1 MNEQHEH
8 DALQEHDALHDKGA
22 NCAHKAARGRAF
34 PRVNCTIFRFA
45 RSVFNTHA
53 KQRALRI
60 FDKGITAAQALLYA
74 GGGLVLCGQPALL
87 AAYIII
93 PAIVFCVGT
102 ALRAVINAPR
112 PAETLD
118 VTPLLSNDAAIDT
131 ASDATSGTT
140 STTSATSATSDTD
153 TTDAANATTDT
164 TRARIKRGKSF
175 PGKHA
180 FSAWSIAGISV
191 CIALF
196 TNAQHAPVML
206 VFALV
211 ESVIALVI
219 CVVRVLGVV
228 HMIQDVI
235 AGFAL
240 ALGLEAVLCALWL
253 TLF

>member
-34 PRVNCTIFRFA
+34 PHVNCTIFRFA

-93 PAIVFCVGT
+93 PAISFCVGT

-118 VTPLLSNDAAIDT
+118 VTPLLS
-131 ASDATSGTT
+131 GG
-140 STTSATSATSDTD
+140 
-153 TTDAANATTDT
+153 ATTNFT
-164 TRARIKRGKSF
+164 HARIKRGKSF

>member
-1 MNEQHEH
+1 MMHVGAGIQRFHREHKQAARGNFRKLIMNEQHEH
-8 DALQEHDALHDKGA
+8 DALHEKGA
-22 NCAHKAARGRAF
+22 NCAHEAARGRAF
-34 PRVNCTIFRFA
+34 PHVNCTIFRFA

-53 KQRALRI
+53 KQRALRM
-60 FDKGITAAQALLYA
+60 FDKGLTAAQALLYV
-74 GGGLVLCGQPALL
+74 GGGLVLCGEPALL

-93 PAIVFCVGT
+93 PAISFCVGT
-102 ALRAVINAPR
+102 AVRAFINAPR

-118 VTPLLSNDAAIDT
+118 VTPLLSNDAATDT
-131 ASDATSGTT
+131 
-140 STTSATSATSDTD
+140 

-164 TRARIKRGKSF
+164 THARIKRGKSF

-196 TNAQHAPVML
+196 TNAQHAHIML

-219 CVVRVLGVV
+219 CAVRVLGIV

>member
-8 DALQEHDALHDKGA
+8 DVLHEKGA
-22 NCAHKAARGRAF
+22 NCAHEVARGRAF
-34 PRVNCTIFRFA
+34 PHINYTIFQFA
-45 RSVFNTHA
+45 SSVFNTRS
-53 KQRALRI
+53 KQRALHV

-74 GGGLVLCGQPALL
+74 GGGLVLCEQPALL

-93 PAIVFCVGT
+93 PAISFCVGT
-102 ALRAVINAPR
+102 AVRAVINAPR
-112 PAETLD
+112 PAEALD
-118 VTPLLSNDAAIDT
+118 VTPLLSNDAAT
-131 ASDATSGTT
+131 KF
-140 STTSATSATSDTD
+140 
-153 TTDAANATTDT
+153 TTDAATNF

-191 CIALF
+191 CIAMF
-196 TNAQHAPVML
+196 TNAQHAHIML

-219 CVVRVLGVV
+219 CAVRVLGIV

>member
-8 DALQEHDALHDKGA
+8 DALHEKGA
-22 NCAHKAARGRAF
+22 NCAHEAARGRAF
-34 PRVNCTIFRFA
+34 PHVNCTIFRFA

-118 VTPLLSNDAAIDT
+118 VTPLLSNDAAT
-131 ASDATSGTT
+131 
-140 STTSATSATSDTD
+140 
-153 TTDAANATTDT
+153 NF

-180 FSAWSIAGISV
+180 FSAWAIAGISV

-196 TNAQHAPVML
+196 TNAQHAHVML

-219 CVVRVLGVV
+219 CAVRVLGIV

-240 ALGLEAVLCALWL
+240 ALGLEAVLCALGL

>member
-8 DALQEHDALHDKGA
+8 DALHEKGA
-22 NCAHKAARGRAF
+22 NCTHEAARGRAF

-93 PAIVFCVGT
+93 PAISFCVGT

-118 VTPLLSNDAAIDT
+118 VTPLLSNDAAT
-131 ASDATSGTT
+131 
-140 STTSATSATSDTD
+140 
-153 TTDAANATTDT
+153 NF
-164 TRARIKRGKSF
+164 TRARIKHGKSF

-191 CIALF
+191 CIAMF
-196 TNAQHAPVML
+196 TNAQHAHIML

-219 CVVRVLGVV
+219 CAVRVLGVV

-240 ALGLEAVLCALWL
+240 ALGLEAVLCTLWL